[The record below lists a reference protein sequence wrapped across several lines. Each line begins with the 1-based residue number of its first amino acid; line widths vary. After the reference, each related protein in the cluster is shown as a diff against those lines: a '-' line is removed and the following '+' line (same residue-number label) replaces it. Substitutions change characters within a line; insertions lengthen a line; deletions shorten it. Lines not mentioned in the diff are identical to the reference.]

1 MFCYIMSVQNK
12 LGKERKMETKIKKI
26 TSVLLLAIMIIAMAS
41 VPVLATTNEKVI
53 LKNSAKKIFNSQLAK
68 TTKQ

>member
-1 MFCYIMSVQNK
+1 
-12 LGKERKMETKIKKI
+12 METKIKKI

-53 LKNSAKKIFNSQLAK
+53 LKNSNNEYLIYFK
-68 TTKQ
+68 

>member
-1 MFCYIMSVQNK
+1 
-12 LGKERKMETKIKKI
+12 METKIKKI

>member
-1 MFCYIMSVQNK
+1 
-12 LGKERKMETKIKKI
+12 METKIKKI

-53 LKNSAKKIFNSQLAK
+53 LKNSNNEYLIYFKEFCKKIFNSQLAK